1 MSMNNVLK
9 ITLWGYDVGRLVWDD
24 KERRAFFSFSPSFLS
39 AGYDIA
45 PLTASISKPYLRQG
59 GIYKGNIEQKI
70 YKGLPEFLADS
81 LPDRWGETPAS
92 RMHLLSSTRW
102 NMSCAISPSLLKPML

>member
-1 MSMNNVLK
+1 MNNVLK

-39 AGYDIA
+39 TGYDIA
-45 PLTASISKPYLRQG
+45 PMTASISKPYLRQG
-59 GIYKGNIEQKI
+59 GIYKGNIQQKI

-81 LPDRWGETPAS
+81 LPDRWGE
-92 RMHLLSSTRW
+92 
-102 NMSCAISPSLLKPML
+102 SLFQDGSMKICPT

>member
-1 MSMNNVLK
+1 MNNVLK

-39 AGYDIA
+39 TGYDIA
-45 PLTASISKPYLRQG
+45 PMTASISKPYLRQG
-59 GIYKGNIEQKI
+59 GIYKGNIQQKI

-81 LPDRWGETPAS
+81 LPGKLGIGMNSE
-92 RMHLLSSTRW
+92 MFSSKTVGSYD
-102 NMSCAISPSLLKPML
+102 NNSYLCQLKTTHIY

>member
-1 MSMNNVLK
+1 MNNVLK

-39 AGYDIA
+39 TGYDIA
-45 PLTASISKPYLRQG
+45 PMTASISKPYLRQG
-59 GIYKGNIEQKI
+59 GIYKGNIQQKI

-81 LPDRWGETPAS
+81 LPWK
-92 RMHLLSSTRW
+92 TRCW
-102 NMSCAISPSLLKPML
+102 DE